1 MPTPLSIA
9 SVNTNGVRAA
19 YRKGMGDWL
28 DERDVDILA
37 IQEVRASTE
46 DLEGLLGPEWNILHD
61 AATAKGR
68 AGVALASRGK
78 ASIHRVDPRADDF
91 DSAGRWLEADY
102 EVDGKI
108 VTVVSTYVHS
118 GEADTPKQVE
128 KYKFLDAMVERLPEL
143 KAHNELALIV
153 GDLNV
158 GHRTLDI
165 KNWKGNVKRAG
176 FLPQERAYFDRFFG
190 AEDDPRLQRRG
201 RPRLGR
207 RRPQVG
213 GRGRRPVHLVVLARA
228 GLRQRHRM
236 AHRLPPGHAGPRR
249 DRRRTTRSTGPRPTT
264 SAGPTTRPVVVDYLC
279 SSWGL
284 AVGEPAPPMRPTTP
298 ALSPIAKRVRE

>member
-1 MPTPLSIA
+1 MPTPLRIA

-28 DERDVDILA
+28 AGRGVDILA

-68 AGVALASRGK
+68 AGVALASRTK
-78 ASIHRVDPRADDF
+78 ANIHRVTLGADDF

-102 EVDGKI
+102 EVGGTL
-108 VTVVSTYVHS
+108 VTVVSTYVNS
-118 GEADTPKQVE
+118 GEADTPKQIE

-165 KNWKGNVKRAG
+165 KNWRGNVKRAG
-176 FLPQERAYFDRFFG
+176 FMPQERAYFDRFFG
-190 AEDDPRLQRRG
+190 KEDDPRYNDGADLG
-201 RPRLGR
+201 WIDVGR
-207 RRPQVG
+207 RWAGEVDGPYTWWSQ
-213 GRGRRPVHLVVLARA
+213 RGQAFDNDTGWRIDYHMATPALAATVQDYTIDRA
-228 GLRQRHRM
+228 ASYDARWSD
-236 AHRLPPGHAGPRR
+236 HA
-249 DRRRTTRSTGPRPTT
+249 
-264 SAGPTTRPVVVDYLC
+264 PVVVDYL
-279 SSWGL
+279 
-284 AVGEPAPPMRPTTP
+284 V
-298 ALSPIAKRVRE
+298 

>member
-1 MPTPLSIA
+1 MPTPLRIA
-9 SVNTNGVRAA
+9 SINTNGVRAA

-28 DERDVDILA
+28 AGRGVDILA

-68 AGVALASRGK
+68 AGVALASRAK
-78 ASIHRVDPRADDF
+78 ASIHRATLGPDDF

-102 EVDGKI
+102 EVGGKLI
-108 VTVVSTYVHS
+108 TVVSTYVNS
-118 GEADTPKQVE
+118 GEADTPKQIE

-165 KNWKGNVKRAG
+165 KNWRGNVKRAG
-176 FLPQERAYFDRFFG
+176 FMPQERAYFDRFFG
-190 AEDDPRLQRRG
+190 KEDDPDYNNGADLGWIDVGRKWAGEVDGPYTWWSQRGQAFDNDTGWRIDYHMAT
-201 RPRLGR
+201 PA
-207 RRPQVG
+207 
-213 GRGRRPVHLVVLARA
+213 LAATVSNYTIDRA
-228 GLRQRHRM
+228 ASYDARWSD
-236 AHRLPPGHAGPRR
+236 HA
-249 DRRRTTRSTGPRPTT
+249 
-264 SAGPTTRPVVVDYLC
+264 PVVVDYL
-279 SSWGL
+279 
-284 AVGEPAPPMRPTTP
+284 V
-298 ALSPIAKRVRE
+298 